1 MKRGDLLMD
10 SDLNKECKPEEDK
23 RHSVQKEIKEWARSI
38 ILAVILA
45 VIIRLFFLEVF
56 LVEGTSMV
64 PTLQHHERLIVNKVT
79 YYLSEPE
86 KGDIIVFNFSPR
98 RDFIKRV
105 VALEG
110 DVVELIDGRLFINN
124 ERINEPFIENHSI
137 TDFGP
142 VVVPEGHAFVLGDNR
157 SNSMDSRDS
166 AVGCVSLEKVKGK
179 AFLVFWPP
187 FNARL
192 L

>member
-1 MKRGDLLMD
+1 MD
-10 SDLNKECKPEEDK
+10 SDLNKECKPEKEEK
-23 RHSVQKEIKEWARSI
+23 RSVQKEIKEWVRSI
-38 ILAVILA
+38 VLAVILA
-45 VIIRLFFLEVF
+45 VFIRLFLLEVF
-56 LVEGTSMV
+56 LVDGTSMF
-64 PTLQHHERLIVNKVT
+64 PTLQDHERLIVSKVT

-110 DVVELIDGRLFINN
+110 DVVELVGGCLFINN
-124 ERINEPFIENHSI
+124 ECVNEPFIENHSI

-142 VVVPEGHAFVLGDNR
+142 LVVPPGHAFVLGDNR

-187 FNARL
+187 FHARL

>member
-1 MKRGDLLMD
+1 ME
-10 SDLNKECKPEEDK
+10 SDNNKETGLEENK
-23 RHSVQKEIKEWARSI
+23 KYSLHKEIKEWARSI
-38 ILAVILA
+38 ILAVALA
-45 VIIRLFFLEVF
+45 VIIRMFFLEVF
-56 LVEGTSMV
+56 LVEGTSMF
-64 PTLQHHERLIVNKVT
+64 PTLHHHERLIVNKAT
-79 YYLSEPE
+79 YYLSKPE

-105 VALEG
+105 IALEG
-110 DVVELIDGRLFINN
+110 DVVELIGGCLYINN
-124 ERINEPFIENHSI
+124 ELVNEPFVENHSM

-142 VVVPEGHAFVLGDNR
+142 IVVPEGHAFVLGDNR

>member
-1 MKRGDLLMD
+1 MD
-10 SDLNKECKPEEDK
+10 SDLNKESQAEEEK
-23 RHSVQKEIKEWARSI
+23 KHSVQKEIKEWARSI

-45 VIIRLFFLEVF
+45 VIIRMFFLEVF
-56 LVEGTSMV
+56 LVEGESMF
-64 PTLQHHERLIVNKVT
+64 PALQHHERLVVNKVT
-79 YYLSEPE
+79 YFLSEPE
-86 KGDIIVFNFSPR
+86 KGDIVVFNFAPQ

-110 DVVELIDGRLFINN
+110 DVVEIIDGRLYIDN
-124 ERINEPFIENHSI
+124 ELINEPFIENHSK
-137 TDFGP
+137 TNFGP
-142 VVVPEGHAFVLGDNR
+142 AVVPEGHAFVLGDNR
-157 SNSMDSRDS
+157 SNSMDSKDS
-166 AVGCVSLEKVKGK
+166 AVGYVSLEKVKGK